1 MRYRDRL
8 DAADQLAGALKHY
21 QGRSPLVL
29 AIPRGGLPIGR
40 VVADRL
46 GGELDVVLV
55 RKLGAPGNPEYAL
68 GAVDESG
75 RCWIPTHT
83 EAQWQRHIAAETQRQ
98 LAVIRQRRQAYSAG
112 HPAVPVAGRIAI
124 VVDDGL
130 ATGAT
135 MVSALEAV
143 RQQRPAR
150 LVCAVPVGSAEAV
163 ELVRAHA
170 DEVIC
175 LRVPPDFYAVGAHY
189 AHFDQ
194 VEDEEA
200 IRLLRAPAAAP

>member
-1 MRYRDRL
+1 MRYRDRF
-8 DAADQLAGALKHY
+8 DAADQLAGALGHY
-21 QGRSPLVL
+21 KGRSPLVL

-46 GGELDVVLV
+46 GGDLDVVLV
-55 RKLGAPGNPEYAL
+55 HKLGAPGNPEYAL

-83 EAQWQRHIAAETQRQ
+83 LPGWQAHIAAETQRQ
-98 LAVIRQRRQAYSAG
+98 LEVIRQRRQAYSADR
-112 HPAVPVAGRIAI
+112 PPVPVAGRIAI

-130 ATGAT
+130 ATGST

-143 RQQRPAR
+143 RQQGPAR

-163 ELVRAHA
+163 SLVRAHA
-170 DEVIC
+170 DEVVC
-175 LRVPPDFYAVGAHY
+175 PRVPPDFYAVGLHY
-189 AHFDQ
+189 EQFPQ
-194 VEDEEA
+194 VDDEEA
-200 IRLLRAPAAAP
+200 IRLLRGPAAAP